1 VLDFIELLSGK
12 GVEIQHIDFGGG
24 LGIRY
29 HNETPPSP
37 ADYWSILHK
46 QLRSRNISIPI
57 TIEPGR
63 AIVGN
68 AGVLLTEVNF
78 LKSTESTHFCIVDA
92 GMNDLIRPALYGAY
106 QEIVQVNQK
115 SDATEMSYNVV
126 GPICESGD
134 FLGKSRTLSVRSGDL
149 LAVRSAGAYG
159 AVMASNYNARPR
171 PAEVMVDDDQIHL
184 IRQRETLKKLYEG
197 ESILPS

>member
-1 VLDFIELLSGK
+1 M
-12 GVEIQHIDFGGG
+12 
-24 LGIRY
+24 
-29 HNETPPSP
+29 
-37 ADYWSILHK
+37 
-46 QLRSRNISIPI
+46 PI

-106 QEIVQVNQK
+106 QEIVQVKQISELPSK
-115 SDATEMSYNVV
+115 SYNVV

-134 FLGKSRTLSVRSGDL
+134 FLGKSRTLSVQSGDL
-149 LAVRSAGAYG
+149 LAVRSAGAYS
-159 AVMASNYNARPR
+159 AVMSSNYNARPR
-171 PAEVMVDDDQIHL
+171 PAEVMVDGEEFYIVKE
-184 IRQRETLKKLYEG
+184 RETLEKLYEG
-197 ESILPS
+197 EKVLPS